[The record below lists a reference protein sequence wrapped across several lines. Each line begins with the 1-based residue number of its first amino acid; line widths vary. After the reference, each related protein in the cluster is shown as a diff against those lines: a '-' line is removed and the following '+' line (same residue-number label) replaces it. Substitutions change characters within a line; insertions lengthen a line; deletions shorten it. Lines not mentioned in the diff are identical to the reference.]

1 MTKMI
6 LKFRKDAIKRKN
18 IVNRYRLLVSMQ
30 GGTGNKRCIIIIIVI
45 SAFKDLVQGDYIF
58 LVRKKNKKNHISIIH
73 LPFIAWEP
81 TSLHFIVNIWTNK
94 ALNVELHFL
103 YCAVYVSLNNFIYN
117 EPQSYKTSVSV
128 KKKN

>member
-1 MTKMI
+1 MI

-58 LVRKKNKKNHISIIH
+58 LVRKK
-73 LPFIAWEP
+73 
-81 TSLHFIVNIWTNK
+81 
-94 ALNVELHFL
+94 
-103 YCAVYVSLNNFIYN
+103 
-117 EPQSYKTSVSV
+117 
-128 KKKN
+128 KKKKSHINYPPPFHCMRANQPTFYCKYMN

>member
-1 MTKMI
+1 MI

-58 LVRKKNKKNHISIIH
+58 LVRKKKKKITYQLS
-73 LPFIAWEP
+73 
-81 TSLHFIVNIWTNK
+81 TSLS
-94 ALNVELHFL
+94 LHESQPAYIL
-103 YCAVYVSLNNFIYN
+103 L
-117 EPQSYKTSVSV
+117 
-128 KKKN
+128 